1 MIRLKEKSFLRVII
15 EHCEIGRR
23 QKRGERGME
32 FIRGELK
39 EIMHGYSP
47 RRKKEGDMDTE

>member
-1 MIRLKEKSFLRVII
+1 MKEKSFLRVII